1 MDYNTSVE
9 QKLTL
14 IRTLRNEQEQ
24 NRNKIRM
31 REEILYPEH
40 TYKTSYDLDENPIN
54 TSGETQQS
62 LHLFSLR
69 FFICISLF
77 LLFFFLHLQAPV
89 PQMHFDTVRLLSDSH
104 KIHLYKSHLQ
114 SA

>member
-62 LHLFSLR
+62 LHLFSLS

-77 LLFFFLHLQAPV
+77 LLFFFLDIQK
-89 PQMHFDTVRLLSDSH
+89 
-104 KIHLYKSHLQ
+104 KIFFQYNK
-114 SA
+114 